1 MGVSNLF
8 RFGADTGEK
17 LKRIVYVYLD
27 YLCFMFDLILVK
39 NLCAKRFH
47 TSVWLDEEP
56 ER

>member
-1 MGVSNLF
+1 M
-8 RFGADTGEK
+8 
-17 LKRIVYVYLD
+17 KRIVYVYLD